1 MSNGRADQVPENASL
16 WYKSDVFLAPS
27 VLIQKCVMS
36 FIVAITDYVFPS
48 LEPER
53 AVLAPLGVELRPQ
66 QCRTEAEIIALA
78 QDADAILNCY
88 AKMTA
93 QVIEQ
98 LKNCKIIARYGIG
111 VDNVDVVAAT
121 RAGIL
126 VTNVPDYCI
135 DEVSDHALALLLA
148 LARRIVIA
156 GGAVKAGAWDVVSHA
171 GIRRLRGQTLGLVGF
186 GKIAKALA
194 SKVEPLGMKV
204 LAYDPYVDPAL
215 ISQHGAK
222 AVSLD
227 TLWAEADAISIHV
240 PLSPETRNLIGAR
253 ELAAMKPTA
262 FLINTSRGGI
272 VDEQAL
278 EQALRSGQIGGAALD
293 VVSVE
298 PPPSDHPLRQAPNMI
313 LTPHLAFYSRE
324 SLIELQ
330 TKAAEE
336 VGRALK
342 GEPPR
347 SPVNPEVLT
356 VA

>member
-1 MSNGRADQVPENASL
+1 
-16 WYKSDVFLAPS
+16 
-27 VLIQKCVMS
+27 MS

-48 LEPER
+48 LEPEQR
-53 AVLAPLGVELRPQ
+53 VLAPLGVGLRPA
-66 QCRTEAEIIALA
+66 QCKSEEEIIELTRG
-78 QDADAILNCY
+78 ADAVLNCY

-93 QVIEQ
+93 RVIEK
-98 LKNCKIIARYGIG
+98 LDRCKIIARYGIG
-111 VDNVDVVAAT
+111 VDNVDLAAAT

-148 LARRIVIA
+148 LARRITVA
-156 GGAVKAGAWDVVSHA
+156 DGAVKAGTWDVVSHA
-171 GIRRLRGQTLGLVGF
+171 GIRRLSGQILGLLGF

-194 SKVEPLGMKV
+194 SKVQPLGMKV
-204 LAYDPYVDPAL
+204 LVHDPYIEPAL
-215 ISQHGAK
+215 IARLGVQ

-227 TLWAEADAISIHV
+227 RLLAEADAISIHV
-240 PLSPETRNLIGAR
+240 PLSPETLNIIGQR
-253 ELAAMKPTA
+253 ELARMKPTA

-278 EQALRSGQIGGAALD
+278 AEAVKAGRIGGAALD
-293 VVSVE
+293 VLSVE
-298 PPPSDHPLRQAPNMI
+298 PPPPDHPLRQAPNLI

-324 SLIELQ
+324 SVIELQ

-336 VGRALK
+336 VARALK
-342 GEPPR
+342 GEAPR

-356 VA
+356 C